1 VPDACIAP
9 GTLRVERNDRVH
21 DQQTDVKHMDVQVV
35 EHRGKS
41 YVKNCSHDVMI
52 RNPGDILD
60 LLSFGAE
67 HTTNLYLLEETNF
80 DRPFYDLKSG
90 LAGEIVQ
97 KFSNYG
103 VRAVIVGSFNSVQ
116 SQRFREFMAESNKG
130 EQLRFAED
138 GESGLHWLVR

>member
-1 VPDACIAP
+1 
-9 GTLRVERNDRVH
+9 
-21 DQQTDVKHMDVQVV
+21 MDVQVV
-35 EHRGKS
+35 KHRGKS
-41 YVKNCSHDVMI
+41 YIKNCSHDVMI
-52 RNPGDILD
+52 RNSGDILD

-67 HTTNLYLLEETNF
+67 HTTNLYLLEETNL

-103 VRAVIVGSFNSVQ
+103 VRAVIVGSFNSIQ

-138 GESGLHWLVR
+138 GASGLQWLVR